1 MSDKRLQVIFA
12 GGGTGG
18 HLYPAIAIGEQLGDR
33 SDCVDCHFVCSTRP
47 LDAKLLSEEGVAFT
61 PVAARPFALSPLR
74 LAEFV
79 RTWPSVVR
87 SCRRV
92 IESLAERGP
101 VIVVAMGGFVSAPAA
116 AAARKSRVP
125 LVLVNLDATPG
136 KANRW
141 VAKRSDRV
149 FTAAEPEGGG
159 YARWERVRPIV
170 RWAAIADGDRAFCR
184 RELGLAPEKPLL
196 LVTGASQGA
205 RSINAMM
212 VRMLQTQ
219 PSRFMGWQVIHQ
231 CGPATLGGGG
241 EFDERAIVAAYE
253 KAGVAALV
261 RPLFREMGRVWG
273 AADVAISRCGA
284 GSVAEAW
291 ANRVASV
298 FLPYPYH
305 KDEHQRKNAI
315 PLERAGG
322 AVIAKDHVD
331 AAANEADAGSVLLGL
346 MEEPEKREAMSRR
359 LRELGPPDGAGVVA
373 EAILG
378 WK

>member
-1 MSDKRLQVIFA
+1 VIA
-12 GGGTGG
+12 
-18 HLYPAIAIGEQLGDR
+18 
-33 SDCVDCHFVCSTRP
+33 S
-47 LDAKLLSEEGVAFT
+47 
-61 PVAARPFALSPLR
+61 LR
-74 LAEFV
+74 
-79 RTWPSVVR
+79 
-87 SCRRV
+87 
-92 IESLAERGP
+92 ERGP
-101 VIVVAMGGFVSAPAA
+101 VVVVAMGGFVSAPAA
-116 AAARKSRVP
+116 SAARKARVP
-125 LVLVNLDATPG
+125 LMLVNLDATPG

-159 YARWERVRPIV
+159 YATWERVRPIV
-170 RWAAIADGDRAFCR
+170 RWAAIADGDRPFCR
-184 RELGLAPEKPLL
+184 RELGLDPDKPLL

-241 EFDERAIVAAYE
+241 EFDESAIVAAYA
-253 KAGVAALV
+253 KAGVPAMI

-291 ANRVASV
+291 ANRVPSV

-322 AVIAKDHVD
+322 AVIVKDHVD
-331 AAANEADAGSVLLGL
+331 AAANEGEAGSVLLGL
-346 MEEPEKREAMSRR
+346 MDEPEKREAMTRR

-373 EAILG
+373 EAILRL
-378 WK
+378 K

>member
-1 MSDKRLQVIFA
+1 VSEKRLQVIFA

-18 HLYPAIAIGEQLGDR
+18 HLYPAIAISEQLGDR
-33 SDCVDCHFVCSTRP
+33 SDSVDSHFVCSTRP

-87 SCRRV
+87 ACRRV
-92 IESLAERGP
+92 IASLRERGP
-101 VIVVAMGGFVSAPAA
+101 VVVVAMGGFVSAPAA
-116 AAARKSRVP
+116 SAARKARVP

-149 FTAAEPEGGG
+149 FTAAEPEGRG
-159 YARWERVRPIV
+159 YAPWERVRPIV

-184 RELGLAPEKPLL
+184 RELGLDPDKPLL

-241 EFDERAIVAAYE
+241 EFDESAIVAAYA
-253 KAGVAALV
+253 KAGVPAV
-261 RPLFREMGRVWG
+261 VKPLFREMGRVWG
-273 AADVAISRCGA
+273 AAEVAISRCGA

-291 ANRVASV
+291 ANRVPCV

-305 KDEHQRKNAI
+305 KDEHQRKN
-315 PLERAGG
+315 
-322 AVIAKDHVD
+322 HVD
-331 AAANEADAGSVLLGL
+331 AAGNEADAGSVLLGL
-346 MEEPEKREAMSRR
+346 MDEPEKREAMTRR

-373 EAILG
+373 EAILRL
-378 WK
+378 K

>member
-1 MSDKRLQVIFA
+1 MSEKRLQVIFA

-18 HLYPAIAIGEQLGDR
+18 HLYPAIAISEQLGDR
-33 SDCVDCHFVCSTRP
+33 SDSVDSHFVCSTRP

-87 SCRRV
+87 ACRRV
-92 IESLAERGP
+92 IASLRERGP
-101 VIVVAMGGFVSAPAA
+101 VVVVAMGGFVSAPAA
-116 AAARKSRVP
+116 SAARKARVP

-149 FTAAEPEGGG
+149 FTAAEPEGRG
-159 YARWERVRPIV
+159 YATWERVRPIV

-184 RELGLAPEKPLL
+184 RQLGLDPDKPLL

-241 EFDERAIVAAYE
+241 EFDEQAIVSAYA
-253 KAGVAALV
+253 KAGVPAV
-261 RPLFREMGRVWG
+261 VKPLFREMGRVWG
-273 AADVAISRCGA
+273 AAEVAISRCGA

-291 ANRVASV
+291 ANRVPSV

-322 AVIAKDHVD
+322 AVIVKDHVD

-346 MEEPEKREAMSRR
+346 MDEPEKREAMTRR

-373 EAILG
+373 EAILRL
-378 WK
+378 K

>member
-1 MSDKRLQVIFA
+1 MSEKRLQVIFA

-18 HLYPAIAIGEQLGDR
+18 HLYPAIAISEQLGDR
-33 SDCVDCHFVCSTRP
+33 SDSVDSHFVCSTRP

-87 SCRRV
+87 ACRRV
-92 IESLAERGP
+92 IASLRERGP
-101 VIVVAMGGFVSAPAA
+101 VVVVAMGGFVSAPAA
-116 AAARKSRVP
+116 SAARKARVP

-149 FTAAEPEGGG
+149 FTAAEPEGRG
-159 YARWERVRPIV
+159 YAPWERVRPIV

-184 RELGLAPEKPLL
+184 RELGLDPDKPLL

-212 VRMLQTQ
+212 VRMLHTQ

-241 EFDERAIVAAYE
+241 EFDESAIVAAYA
-253 KAGVAALV
+253 KAGVPAV
-261 RPLFREMGRVWG
+261 VKPLFREMGRVWG
-273 AADVAISRCGA
+273 AAEVAISRCGA

-291 ANRVASV
+291 ANRVPCV

-322 AVIAKDHVD
+322 AVIVKDHVD

-346 MEEPEKREAMSRR
+346 MDEPEKREAMTRR

-373 EAILG
+373 EAILRL
-378 WK
+378 K

>member
-1 MSDKRLQVIFA
+1 MSAKRLQVIFA

-18 HLYPAIAIGEQLGDR
+18 HLYPAIAISEQLSDR
-33 SDCVDCHFVCSTRP
+33 SDSVDSHFVCSTRP
-47 LDAKLLSEEGVAFT
+47 LDAKLLSEEGVEFT

-87 SCRRV
+87 ACRRV
-92 IESLAERGP
+92 IASLRERGP
-101 VIVVAMGGFVSAPAA
+101 VVVVAMGGFVSAPAA
-116 AAARKSRVP
+116 SAARKASVP
-125 LVLVNLDATPG
+125 LMLVNLDATPG

-159 YARWERVRPIV
+159 YATWERVRPIV
-170 RWAAIADGDRAFCR
+170 RWAAIADGDRPFCR
-184 RELGLAPEKPLL
+184 RELGLDPDKPLL

-241 EFDERAIVAAYE
+241 EFDESAIVAAYA
-253 KAGVAALV
+253 KAGVPAMI

-291 ANRVASV
+291 ANRVPSV

-322 AVIAKDHVD
+322 AVIVKDHVD
-331 AAANEADAGSVLLGL
+331 AAANEGEAGSVLLGL
-346 MEEPEKREAMSRR
+346 MDEPEKREAMTRR

-373 EAILG
+373 EAILRL
-378 WK
+378 K

>member
-18 HLYPAIAIGEQLGDR
+18 HLYPAIAISEQLGDL
-33 SDCVDCHFVCSTRP
+33 SDRVDCHFVCSTRP
-47 LDAKLLSEEGVAFT
+47 LDAKLLTEEEVAFT
-61 PVAARPFALSPLR
+61 PVAARPFALSPLL
-74 LAEFV
+74 LAQFV
-79 RTWPSVVR
+79 RTWPAVVR
-87 SCRRV
+87 QCRRV
-92 IESLAERGP
+92 IEQLRERGP
-101 VIVVAMGGFVSAPAA
+101 VVMVAMGGFVSAPAA
-116 AAARKSRVP
+116 AAARKARVP

-141 VAKRSDRV
+141 VAKRSQHV
-149 FTAAEPEGGG
+149 FTAAEPLGR
-159 YARWERVRPIV
+159 AFSHWQRVRPIV

-184 RELGLAPEKPLL
+184 RELGLDPDKPLL

-205 RSINAMM
+205 RSINALM
-212 VRMLQTQ
+212 VRMLQTH
-219 PSRFMGWQVIHQ
+219 PSRFMGWQAIHQ

-241 EFDERAIVAAYE
+241 EFDEKAITAAYE
-253 KAGVAALV
+253 KAGVPAIV

-305 KDEHQRKNAI
+305 KDEHQRLNAI
-315 PLERAGG
+315 PLEKAGG
-322 AVIAKDHVD
+322 AVIVKDHVD
-331 AAANEADAGSVLLGL
+331 AAANEADAGAILLEL
-346 MEEPEKREAMSRR
+346 LAEPEKREAMREK
-359 LRELGPPDGAGVVA
+359 LRELGPPDGAGAVA
-373 EAILG
+373 RAILAMI
-378 WK
+378 

>member
-1 MSDKRLQVIFA
+1 MSEKRLQVIFA

-18 HLYPAIAIGEQLGDR
+18 HLYPAIAISEQLGDR
-33 SDCVDCHFVCSTRP
+33 SDSVDSHFVCSTRP

-87 SCRRV
+87 ACRRV
-92 IESLAERGP
+92 IASLRERGP
-101 VIVVAMGGFVSAPAA
+101 VVVVAMGGFVSAPAA
-116 AAARKSRVP
+116 SAARKARVP

-149 FTAAEPEGGG
+149 FTAAEPEGRG
-159 YARWERVRPIV
+159 YATWERVRPIV

-184 RELGLAPEKPLL
+184 RELGLDPDKPLL

-241 EFDERAIVAAYE
+241 EFDEQAIVNAYA
-253 KAGVAALV
+253 KAGVPAV
-261 RPLFREMGRVWG
+261 VKPLFREMGRVWG
-273 AADVAISRCGA
+273 AAEVAISRCGA

-291 ANRVASV
+291 ANRVPSV

-322 AVIAKDHVD
+322 AVIVKDHVD

-346 MEEPEKREAMSRR
+346 MDEPEKREAMTRR

-373 EAILG
+373 EAILRL
-378 WK
+378 K

>member
-1 MSDKRLQVIFA
+1 MSEKRLQVIFA

-18 HLYPAIAIGEQLGDR
+18 HLYPAIAISEQLGDR
-33 SDCVDCHFVCSTRP
+33 SDSVDSHFVCSTRP

-87 SCRRV
+87 ACRRV
-92 IESLAERGP
+92 IASLRERGP
-101 VIVVAMGGFVSAPAA
+101 VVVVAMGGFVSAPAA
-116 AAARKSRVP
+116 SAARKARVP

-149 FTAAEPEGGG
+149 FTAAEPEGRG
-159 YARWERVRPIV
+159 YATWERVRPIV

-184 RELGLAPEKPLL
+184 RELGLDPDKPLL

-241 EFDERAIVAAYE
+241 EFDESAIVAAYA
-253 KAGVAALV
+253 KAGVPAV
-261 RPLFREMGRVWG
+261 VKPLFREMGRVWG
-273 AADVAISRCGA
+273 AAEVAISRCGA

-291 ANRVASV
+291 ANRVPCV

-315 PLERAGG
+315 PLERTGG
-322 AVIAKDHVD
+322 AVIVKDHLD
-331 AAANEADAGSVLLGL
+331 AAGNEADAGAVLLGL
-346 MEEPEKREAMSRR
+346 MDEPEKRDAMTRR

-373 EAILG
+373 EAILRL
-378 WK
+378 K

>member
-1 MSDKRLQVIFA
+1 MSEKRLQVIFA

-18 HLYPAIAIGEQLGDR
+18 HLYPAIAISEQLGDR
-33 SDCVDCHFVCSTRP
+33 SDSVDSHFVCSTRP

-87 SCRRV
+87 ACRRV
-92 IESLAERGP
+92 IASLRERGP
-101 VIVVAMGGFVSAPAA
+101 VVVVAMGGFVSAPAA
-116 AAARKSRVP
+116 SAARKARVP

-149 FTAAEPEGGG
+149 FTAAEPEGRW
-159 YARWERVRPIV
+159 YAPWERVRPIV

-184 RELGLAPEKPLL
+184 RELGLDPDKPLL

-241 EFDERAIVAAYE
+241 EFDESAIVAAYA
-253 KAGVAALV
+253 KAGVPAV
-261 RPLFREMGRVWG
+261 VKPLFREMGRVWG
-273 AADVAISRCGA
+273 AAEVAISRCGA

-291 ANRVASV
+291 ANRVPCV

-322 AVIAKDHVD
+322 AVIVKDHVD

-346 MEEPEKREAMSRR
+346 MDEPEKREAMTRR

-373 EAILG
+373 EAILRL
-378 WK
+378 K